1 MIDLAKRQGILG
13 GFFRLIWR
21 VAAGIYALLILVFL
35 LAVPVSAYLLFFGGS
50 GVTVED
56 NVALVWAPTGDLIE
70 QSDMAA
76 PDALVRDLI
85 RGPEPQSVVRDLV
98 EALDRAAGDDRITL
112 AFLKLDQLGAASAG
126 QLQDLTDAI
135 DRFRESGKRVVA
147 WSPSYN
153 QAQYELA
160 AHADHVYLDPMGY
173 VFIDGYSV
181 YRKYFAEGLDK
192 LGVDINVFRVGEY
205 KSFVEPFLRN
215 DMSPPARAANRAWL
229 ESLWKVYLNEITGV
243 RELTSADI
251 EGYVTKFDSKL
262 AEAGGDAAA
271 MAKAA
276 GLVDE
281 IASLE
286 ATREAMREI
295 VGTDDEHGSFR
306 QINHF
311 QYLSAT
317 ESAQPE
323 PRTENRIGLV
333 VVEGPIVDGESMR
346 GAAGGETVA
355 KLVAEARRDDS
366 VAALLLRV
374 NSPGGSVYASE
385 RIRRE
390 VALTRE
396 AGKPVVVSM
405 AGTAASGGYWISMNA
420 DQIWAQPATIT
431 GSIGVFG
438 IIPTY
443 GKPLAEL
450 GIHTDGV
457 GTTPLSGALRG
468 DRPLSPMVK
477 RIIQSGIEHTYDQF
491 IGRVAEARDMQK
503 TAVDEIAQGRVWSGA
518 DAQRIGL
525 VDSLGGFEQALTAT
539 AELAGLQ
546 PGDYDLKPIRPPS
559 NWQALMRQLLSS
571 RAGLGFLPDWI
582 TRLPTDPA
590 FDWLRH
596 GLTDPRGFYAH
607 CFCELAPA
615 DGRP

>member
-70 QSDMAA
+70 QSSMPA
-76 PDALVRDLI
+76 PDALVRDLLS
-85 RGPEPQSVVRDLV
+85 GPEPQTVVRDLV
-98 EALDRAAGDDRITL
+98 EALDRAAEDDRIAL

-135 DRFRESGKRVVA
+135 DAFRESGKRVVA

-160 AHADHVYLDPMGY
+160 THADHVYLDPMGY
-173 VFIDGYSV
+173 VFVEGYAV

-229 ESLWKVYLNEITGV
+229 ESLWDVYLDEITGV
-243 RELTSADI
+243 RELTSSDI
-251 EGYVTKFDSKL
+251 EGYVAKFDSNL
-262 AEAGGDAAA
+262 AESGGDAAA
-271 MAKAA
+271 MAKSA

-286 ATREAMREI
+286 ATRDAMREI
-295 VGTDDEHGSFR
+295 VGTDDDHGSFR

-525 VDSLGGFEQALTAT
+525 VDSLGGFDQALTAT

-546 PGDYDLKPIRPPS
+546 PGDYGLKPIRPSS

-571 RAGLGFLPDWI
+571 RAGLDFLPDWI
-582 TRLPTDPA
+582 TRLPADPA